1 MDIEIKIGR
10 DVEGAY
16 ACRVP
21 SNYLRASRHHAT
33 LYWQNGIATL
43 VDNGSSNGT
52 FVNGNRI
59 TYCQLNE
66 NDTVWLGGNGND
78 DKCFRLDL
86 RQLFATC
93 RDADGKSAYPQQP
106 IYRQQPASSQP
117 NVGISNSNPVN
128 INAHGDDYSGEF
140 DHIKQNYIDY
150 HEALTKLNKKANT
163 SMQLP
168 RILIST
174 IPALLGVVIM
184 LVSKDM
190 TIRIVA
196 MSAGSVLSG
205 LIGTQAMGGGGKKKE
220 KLSEQMLDLQLKY
233 QHEYRC
239 PKCGKEFGLE
249 THWKKLKADG
259 KCPYGCGAKFC

>member
-1 MDIEIKIGR
+1 MDIVIKIGR
-10 DVEGAY
+10 GVDGSDDL
-16 ACRVP
+16 RVP
-21 SNYLRASRHHAT
+21 AGCARASRHHAT
-33 LYWQNGIATL
+33 LYWHNGIATL

-59 TYCQLNE
+59 TSCQLNE
-66 NDTVWLGGNGND
+66 NDTVWLGGNGID
-78 DKCFRLDL
+78 DKCYHLNL

-93 RDADGKSAYPQQP
+93 RNADNQSFSPQQSGHS
-106 IYRQQPASSQP
+106 QQPSYSRP
-117 NVGISNSNPVN
+117 NLGVDNNYSKSENT
-128 INAHGDDYSGEF
+128 HGDNYSEEF
-140 DHIKQNYIDY
+140 DHVKQTYIDY
-150 HEALTKLNKKANT
+150 HDALTKINKKANA

-184 LVSKDM
+184 IVSKDM
-190 TIRIVA
+190 TMRIVA

-205 LIGTQAMGGGGKKKE
+205 LIGTLTMGGGGKKKE

-233 QHEYRC
+233 RHEYRC

-259 KCPYGCGAKFC
+259 KCPYGCGAIY